1 MFRILTVS
9 VIALCFSTTLVLAQ
23 SSESVRQA
31 QQSLK
36 DKGFDP
42 GPVDGVY
49 GPNTEHALRQ
59 YQQQEKLTDNGLLD
73 DRTMDSLGVNRG
85 TAGGEMHAAGRT
97 IEHSYANGGKK
108 MGEGGKAL
116 GHDIKHGEV
125 VDGAKDFGKDVG
137 HGAKDIGVG
146 TGHAAKD
153 AAKGVKDGVTKDKTR
168 TDH

>member
-1 MFRILTVS
+1 MCKILAVS
-9 VIALCFSTTLVLAQ
+9 VMTLCLSTALAWAQ
-23 SSESVRQA
+23 SSESVREA
-31 QQSLK
+31 QQALK

-42 GPVDGVY
+42 GPVDGIY
-49 GPNTEHALRQ
+49 GPNTQHALRQ
-59 YQQQEKLTDNGLLD
+59 YQRQEKLTADGRLND
-73 DRTMDSLGVNRG
+73 QTMDSLGVNRG
-85 TAGGEMHAAGRT
+85 TAGGEMHAAGKT
-97 IEHSYANGGKK
+97 IEHSYANGGREMK
-108 MGEGGKAL
+108 EGGKAL

-153 AAKGVKDGVTKDKTR
+153 AAKGVKNGVTGDKTR